1 MVDNPTRFIIFVA
14 VVIVLLT
21 LTIMSFQSKQN
32 KANDTKNNTGIPSS
46 TSNKIEGVSQN
57 PSSYDTIVIYTDN
70 GFVPATIE
78 IKSGE
83 KIRFKNEAKDFMQI
97 SSAGAKE
104 EASYGDFTQERPVP
118 EGYFFDLTFSKK
130 GTWLYQNLNDKS
142 KTGIVIVK

>member
-1 MVDNPTRFIIFVA
+1 MVDNPTKFIVFVA
-14 VVIVLLT
+14 VIILLLT

-32 KANDTKNNTGIPSS
+32 NPKNNSDVPSS
-46 TSNKIEGVSQN
+46 TSNKVEGVSQN
-57 PSSYDTIVIYTDN
+57 PSSYDAIVRYGDN

-83 KIRFKNEAKDFMQI
+83 KIRFKNESKNLMQI
-97 SSAGAKE
+97 STAGDKE
-104 EASYGDFTQERPVP
+104 EASYGDFTQERPIP

-130 GTWLYQNLNDKS
+130 GAWFYQNLNDKS